1 MVVNA
6 EIETMRKKVGRP
18 SKGGPGTML
27 QPRFDDDFIAALDNW
42 RREQPDMPSRTE
54 SLRRLTALALE
65 AEAAK
70 KKGRGK

>member
-1 MVVNA
+1 
-6 EIETMRKKVGRP
+6 
-18 SKGGPGTML
+18 ML